1 LFLPLK
7 GSGGLDYRIIMTD
20 MTAAATSRN
29 VLTPSALNRLVRDL
43 IEDVLPLVWIE
54 GEICNFVRASSGH
67 WYFSL
72 KDAAAEVRC
81 AMFARENARL
91 KFRAANGARVL
102 ARARVTVYEAR
113 GSYQLVIEHMEDAGE
128 GALRRAFE
136 QLKAKLQAEG
146 LFDESRKRPLPAY
159 PRRVGVITSASGAAI
174 RDVLSVARRRF
185 ALTEIEVLPVLV
197 QGADAPAQIAAMLRK
212 AAQSNRHDVLLV
224 TRGGGS
230 LEDLAAFNDEGV
242 ARAIVASPVPVVS
255 AVGHEID
262 FSISD
267 FVADLRAPTPSA
279 AAELILP
286 DGDALRRTLGQCE
299 ARLRHAW
306 LRRAHNVVQH
316 LDHLAIRLNTQSPR
330 QRLAS
335 GRERMDAVRER
346 LLRARALMHERACS
360 RIAQLH
366 VRLLHQHPRARVEQ
380 LLRNNAELHRRL
392 GTAWTRNAE
401 RRRSHLAELAR
412 ALNAVSPLDVLKRG
426 YAIVFDES
434 GRVLRSANQVR
445 ADERVRARLADGEL
459 ALKVERTDTQR

>member
-1 LFLPLK
+1 
-7 GSGGLDYRIIMTD
+7 MTID
-20 MTAAATSRN
+20 VSRPDARK
-29 VLTPSALNRLVRDL
+29 VLTPSALNRLVREL

-81 AMFARENARL
+81 AIFARENARL
-91 KFRAANGARVL
+91 RFRAANGARVL

-113 GSYQLVIEHMEDAGE
+113 GSYQLIIEHMEGAGE

-136 QLKAKLQAEG
+136 QLKAKLQVEG
-146 LFDESRKRPLPAY
+146 LFDEARKRPLPAY
-159 PRRVGVITSASGAAI
+159 PRRVGVITSASGAAV

-185 ALTEIEVLPVLV
+185 ALTEIDVLPVLV
-197 QGADAPAQIAAMLRK
+197 QGLEAPAQITAMVRK
-212 AAQSNRHDVLLV
+212 AALANRYDVLLV

-230 LEDLAAFNDEGV
+230 LEDLAAFNDEAV

-255 AVGHEID
+255 AVGHEVD

-267 FVADLRAPTPSA
+267 FVADLRAPTPSV

-286 DGDALRRTLGQCE
+286 DGDALQRTLAQCD

-306 LRRAHNVVQH
+306 QRRVHNVVQH
-316 LDHLAIRLNTQSPR
+316 LDHLAIRLNMQSPR

-346 LLRARALMHERACS
+346 LLRARALMHERAAS

-366 VRLLHQHPRARVEQ
+366 VRLLHQHPRARVE
-380 LLRNNAELHRRL
+380 LFLRNTSELHRRL
-392 GTAWTRNAE
+392 DAAWTRNAE
-401 RRRSHLAELAR
+401 RRRLHVAELAR

-426 YAIVFDES
+426 YAILFDES
-434 GRVLRSANQVR
+434 GRVLRSAQG
-445 ADERVRARLADGEL
+445 ASAGDSVRARLADGEL
-459 ALKVERTDTQR
+459 ALKIEHIDTQR

>member
-1 LFLPLK
+1 
-7 GSGGLDYRIIMTD
+7 MTTD
-20 MTAAATSRN
+20 TPTPDSRK
-29 VLTPSALNRLVRDL
+29 VLTPSALNRLVREL
-43 IEDVLPLVWIE
+43 IEGALPLIWIE
-54 GEICNFVRASSGH
+54 GEVSNFMRAASGH

-91 KFRAANGARVL
+91 RFRAGNGTRVL
-102 ARARVTVYEAR
+102 ARARVSLYEAR
-113 GSYQLVIEHMEDAGE
+113 GSFQLIIEHMEDAGE

-146 LFDESRKRPLPAY
+146 LFDESRKRPLPAF
-159 PRRVGVITSASGAAI
+159 PRRIGVITSASGAAI

-185 ALTEIEVLPVLV
+185 ALTEIDVLPVLV
-197 QGADAPAQIAAMLRK
+197 QGTEAPAQIAAMLRK
-212 AAQSNRHDVLLV
+212 TAGSNRYDVLLV

-230 LEDLAAFNDEGV
+230 LEDLAAFNDEDV

-267 FVADLRAPTPSA
+267 FVADLRAPTPSV

-286 DGDALRRTLGQCE
+286 DGDALQRTLGQCE
-299 ARLRHAW
+299 ARLRQAW
-306 LRRAHNVVQH
+306 QRRAHDTVQH
-316 LDHLAIRLNTQSPR
+316 LDHLATRLNMQSPR
-330 QRLAS
+330 QRLAT
-335 GRERMDAVRER
+335 GRERVEAIRER
-346 LLRARALMHERACS
+346 LLRARALIRERAAS

-380 LLRNNAELHRRL
+380 LLRNNSELRRRL
-392 GTAWTRNAE
+392 HAAWMRDSE
-401 RRRSHLAELAR
+401 RRSSHLAELAR

-426 YAIVFDES
+426 YAILFDES
-434 GRVLRSANQVR
+434 GNVVRSAQGIGPDTR
-445 ADERVRARLADGEL
+445 LRGRLADGDL
-459 ALKVERTDTQR
+459 PLKVDRPGG

>member
-1 LFLPLK
+1 
-7 GSGGLDYRIIMTD
+7 MTTD
-20 MTAAATSRN
+20 TPSPDARR
-29 VLTPSALNRLVRDL
+29 VLTPSALNRLVREL
-43 IEDVLPLVWIE
+43 IEGALPLIWIE
-54 GEICNFVRASSGH
+54 GEISNFVRAASGH

-91 KFRAANGARVL
+91 RFRPGNGARVL
-102 ARARVTVYEAR
+102 ARARVTVYETR
-113 GSYQLVIEHMEDAGE
+113 GSYQLIIEHMEDAGE

-146 LFDESRKRPLPAY
+146 LFDESRKRPLPFF
-159 PRRVGVITSASGAAI
+159 PRRVGVITSANGAAV

-185 ALTEIEVLPVLV
+185 ALTEIDVLPVLV
-197 QGADAPAQIAAMLRK
+197 QGAEAPAQVAGILRK
-212 AAQSNRHDVLLV
+212 AAKSDRYDVLLV

-242 ARAIVASPVPVVS
+242 ARAIAASPVPVVS

-286 DGDALRRTLGQCE
+286 DGDALQRTLNQCE

-306 LRRAHNVVQH
+306 QRRASNIVQH

-346 LLRARALMHERACS
+346 LLRAHALVHERAAS

-366 VRLLHQHPRARVEQ
+366 VRLLHQHPLARVEQ
-380 LLRNNAELHRRL
+380 LARNNVELRRRLHR
-392 GTAWTRNAE
+392 AWLRDDE
-401 RRRSHLAELAR
+401 RRKQHLAELAR

-426 YAIVFDES
+426 YAILFDES
-434 GRVLRSANQVR
+434 GRALRSATDVH
-445 ADERVRARLADGEL
+445 AGERVRARLVDGEL
-459 ALKVERTDTQR
+459 QLKVDAADTHS

>member
-1 LFLPLK
+1 MVIDAPRPDARK
-7 GSGGLDYRIIMTD
+7 
-20 MTAAATSRN
+20 
-29 VLTPSALNRLVRDL
+29 VLTPSALNRLVREL

-91 KFRAANGARVL
+91 QFRAANGARVL

-113 GSYQLVIEHMEDAGE
+113 GSYQLVVEQMEDAGE

-146 LFDESRKRPLPAY
+146 LFDESRKRPLPAF
-159 PRRVGVITSASGAAI
+159 PRRIGVITSARGAAV

-197 QGADAPAQIAAMLRK
+197 QGLEAPMQIAAMLRN
-212 AAQSNRHDVLLV
+212 AVRSNRYDVLLV

-230 LEDLAAFNDEGV
+230 LEDLAAFNNEGV

-255 AVGHEID
+255 AVGHEVD

-279 AAELILP
+279 AAELMLP
-286 DGDALRRTLGQCE
+286 DGDALRRTLAQCE

-335 GRERMDAVRER
+335 GRERMNAVRER
-346 LLRARALMHERACS
+346 LLRARALVHERAYS
-360 RIAQLH
+360 RIGQLR

-380 LLRNNAELHRRL
+380 LARRNAELHRRL
-392 GTAWTRNAE
+392 VTAWTRNTE
-401 RRRSHLAELAR
+401 RRRSHLGELAR

-426 YAIVFDES
+426 YAILFDES
-434 GRVLRSANQVR
+434 GRVLRSVQGSR
-445 ADERVRARLADGEL
+445 AGDSLRARLADGEL
-459 ALKVERTDTQR
+459 ALKVERADTQT

>member
-1 LFLPLK
+1 
-7 GSGGLDYRIIMTD
+7 MTTD
-20 MTAAATSRN
+20 MLPPDSRK
-29 VLTPSALNRLVRDL
+29 VLTPSALNRLVREL
-43 IEDVLPLVWIE
+43 IEGALPLIWIE
-54 GEICNFVRASSGH
+54 GEICNFVRAASGH

-102 ARARVTVYEAR
+102 ACARVTVYEAR
-113 GSYQLVIEHMEDAGE
+113 GSYQLIIEHLEDAGE

-146 LFDESRKRPLPAY
+146 LFDEARKRPLPAF
-159 PRRVGVITSASGAAI
+159 PRRIGVITSASGAAV

-185 ALTEIEVLPVLV
+185 ALTEIDVLPVLV
-197 QGADAPAQIAAMLRK
+197 QGAEAPAQIAGMLRK
-212 AAQSNRHDVLLV
+212 AAGSNRYDVLLV

-242 ARAIVASPVPVVS
+242 ARAIGASPVPVVS

-267 FVADLRAPTPSA
+267 FVADLRAPTPSV

-286 DGDALRRTLGQCE
+286 DGDALQRTLAQCE
-299 ARLRHAW
+299 TRLRHAW
-306 LRRAHNVVQH
+306 QRRALGIAQH

-330 QRLAS
+330 QRLAT
-335 GRERMDAVRER
+335 GRERMDVIRER
-346 LLRARALMHERACS
+346 LLRARALVHERAAS

-366 VRLLHQHPRARVEQ
+366 VRLLHQHPRSRLDQ
-380 LLRNNAELHRRL
+380 FTRNNRELARRL
-392 GTAWTRNAE
+392 RAAWARDTE
-401 RRRSHLAELAR
+401 RRSLHLAELAR

-426 YAIVFDES
+426 YAILFDES
-434 GRVLRSANQVR
+434 GRVLRSATGMR
-445 ADERVRARLADGEL
+445 AGERVRARLADGEL
-459 ALKVERTDTQR
+459 GLKVDAADTQP

>member
-1 LFLPLK
+1 
-7 GSGGLDYRIIMTD
+7 MTTD
-20 MTAAATSRN
+20 LSPTESRR
-29 VLTPSALNRLVRDL
+29 VLTPSALNRLVREL
-43 IEDVLPLVWIE
+43 IEGALPLVWIE
-54 GEICNFVRASSGH
+54 GEISNFVRASSGH

-136 QLKAKLQAEG
+136 RLKAKLQAEG
-146 LFDESRKRPLPAY
+146 LFDESRKRPLPAF
-159 PRRVGVITSASGAAI
+159 PRRIGVITSASGAAV

-185 ALTEIEVLPVLV
+185 ALTEIDVLPVLV
-197 QGADAPAQIAAMLRK
+197 QGAEAPAQIAAMLRK
-212 AAQSNRHDVLLV
+212 AAKPDRYDVLLV

-242 ARAIVASPVPVVS
+242 ARAIAASAVPVVS

-267 FVADLRAPTPSA
+267 FVADLRAPTPSV

-299 ARLRHAW
+299 TRLRHA
-306 LRRAHNVVQH
+306 LQRRVLNLTQH
-316 LDHLAIRLNTQSPR
+316 LDHLALRLNTQSPR

-335 GRERMDAVRER
+335 GRERMDAMRER
-346 LLRARALMHERACS
+346 LLRARALVHERAAS
-360 RIAQLH
+360 RIAQLR

-380 LLRNNAELHRRL
+380 LAQDNAELRRRL
-392 GTAWTRNAE
+392 HAAWTRGSE

-426 YAIVFDES
+426 YAILFDEA
-434 GRVLRSANQVR
+434 GQVLRSATGVR
-445 ADERVRARLADGEL
+445 AGERVRARLADGEL
-459 ALKVERTDTQR
+459 GLKVEHADTQP

>member
-1 LFLPLK
+1 
-7 GSGGLDYRIIMTD
+7 MATD
-20 MTAAATSRN
+20 MLPPDPRK
-29 VLTPSALNRLVRDL
+29 VLTPSALNRLVREL
-43 IEDVLPLVWIE
+43 IEGALPLIWIE
-54 GEICNFVRASSGH
+54 GEISNFVRAASGH
-67 WYFSL
+67 WYFSI

-113 GSYQLVIEHMEDAGE
+113 GSYQLIIEHMEDAGE

-146 LFDESRKRPLPAY
+146 LFDESRKRPLPAF
-159 PRRVGVITSASGAAI
+159 PRRIGVITSASGAAV

-185 ALTEIEVLPVLV
+185 ALTEIDVLPVLV
-197 QGADAPAQIAAMLRK
+197 QGAEAPAQIAGMLRK
-212 AAQSNRHDVLLV
+212 AAKSNRYDVLLV

-242 ARAIVASPVPVVS
+242 ARAIGASPVPVVS

-267 FVADLRAPTPSA
+267 FVADLRAPTPSV

-286 DGDALRRTLGQCE
+286 DGDALRRTLAQCE
-299 ARLRHAW
+299 TRLRHAW
-306 LRRAHNVVQH
+306 QRRALGIAQH

-330 QRLAS
+330 QRLAT
-335 GRERMDAVRER
+335 GRGRMDVIRER
-346 LLRARALMHERACS
+346 LLRARALVHERAAS

-366 VRLLHQHPRARVEQ
+366 VRLLHQHPRSRLDQ
-380 LLRNNAELHRRL
+380 FTRNNRELARRL
-392 GTAWTRNAE
+392 RAAWARDTE
-401 RRRSHLAELAR
+401 RRSLHLAELAR

-426 YAIVFDES
+426 YAILFDES
-434 GRVLRSANQVR
+434 GRVLRSATGMR
-445 ADERVRARLADGEL
+445 AGERVRARLADGEL
-459 ALKVERTDTQR
+459 GLKVDAADTQP

>member
-1 LFLPLK
+1 
-7 GSGGLDYRIIMTD
+7 MTID
-20 MTAAATSRN
+20 VARPDARR
-29 VLTPSALNRLVRDL
+29 VLTPSALNRVVREL
-43 IEDVLPLVWIE
+43 IEGALPLVWVE

-91 KFRAANGARVL
+91 KFRAANGTRVL

-113 GSYQLVIEHMEDAGE
+113 GSYQLIVEHLEDAGE

-146 LFDESRKRPLPAY
+146 LFEEARKRPLPAF
-159 PRRVGVITSASGAAI
+159 PRRIGVITSASGAAV

-185 ALTEIEVLPVLV
+185 ALTEIDVLPVLV
-197 QGADAPAQIAAMLRK
+197 QGIEAPAQIAAMLRG
-212 AAQSNRHDVLLV
+212 AARSNRYDVLLV

-279 AAELILP
+279 AAELMLP
-286 DGDALRRTLGQCE
+286 DGDALRRTLDHCE
-299 ARLRHAW
+299 TRLRQGW
-306 LRRAHNVVQH
+306 QRRARNVAQH

-335 GRERMDAVRER
+335 GRERMEAVRER
-346 LLRARALMHERACS
+346 LLRARALVHERSAS
-360 RIAQLH
+360 RIAQLR
-366 VRLLHQHPRARVEQ
+366 VRVLHQHPRARVEQ
-380 LLRNNAELHRRL
+380 LARNTDELHRRL
-392 GTAWTRNAE
+392 GAAWTRNAE
-401 RRRSHLAELAR
+401 RRRLRLAELAR
-412 ALNAVSPLDVLKRG
+412 ALNAVNPLDVLKRG
-426 YAIVFDES
+426 YAILFDES
-434 GRVLRSANQVR
+434 GRVLRSATAAR
-445 ADERVRARLADGEL
+445 AGERVRARLADGEL
-459 ALKVERTDTQR
+459 PLTVDRPDGG